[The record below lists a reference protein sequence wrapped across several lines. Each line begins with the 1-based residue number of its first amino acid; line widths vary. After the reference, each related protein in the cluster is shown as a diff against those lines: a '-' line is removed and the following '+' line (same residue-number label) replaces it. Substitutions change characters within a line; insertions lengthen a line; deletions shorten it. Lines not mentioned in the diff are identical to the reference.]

1 MVIEIAANSLQS
13 AINAQL
19 GGASRIELC
28 ADLEL
33 GGVTPSAGLIRTVRS
48 ALHIP
53 IFVLIRPRAGDFIY
67 SDYEFETMLSDIQFC
82 KSENIEGI
90 AVGILNN
97 NAQIDKERLLLI
109 KEVAGDLPITFNRA
123 FDVTASA
130 VDALDILI
138 ECGIERVLT
147 SGQKSSAID
156 GRFLIKQL
164 IETANH
170 KIIVMPGSGINENNI
185 MPISEFTGANEFHT
199 SSKILIKSQM
209 VHLHRDIK
217 ISSNNDMHENDYF
230 ISDLQKI
237 KKVVNTFSA
246 QTL

>member
-28 ADLEL
+28 SDLEL
-33 GGVTPSAGLIRTVRS
+33 GGITPSAGLIRKVRS
-48 ALHIP
+48 VLHIP

-67 SDYEFETMLSDIQFC
+67 SDYEFETMLSDIEFC
-82 KSENIEGI
+82 KSEKIDGI
-90 AVGILNN
+90 VTGILDND
-97 NAQIDKERLLLI
+97 AKIDKERLLLI
-109 KEVAGDLPITFNRA
+109 KEVAGLLPITFNRA
-123 FDVTASA
+123 FDVTASSD
-130 VDALDILI
+130 DAIQTLI

-164 IETANH
+164 VENYGR
-170 KIIVMPGSGINENNI
+170 KIIIMPGSGINENNI
-185 MPISEFTGANEFHT
+185 VPISDFTGAKEFHT
-199 SSKILIKSQM
+199 SSRILIKSQM

-217 ISSNNDMHENDYF
+217 ISSNNDNHENDYF

-237 KKVVNTFSA
+237 KKVVNCLATPH
-246 QTL
+246 